1 VIHAEHWRWTIVN
14 RDHWTPYAFL
24 AAPVTIYLVW
34 VIIPIVQTMVLS
46 LSDWDGVSSTLSLVG
61 FDNYK
66 RLLSD
71 PYFIRS
77 LKNNVTWIVAF
88 VFLSLPIGLAMAML
102 FNNSMKGSRLFKTL
116 IYLPMT
122 LSFVVVG
129 QVWSWI
135 LEPKYG
141 ALNTF
146 LRFVGLDSL
155 ARPWLSDLGIVTY
168 SVIAAALWR
177 QVSYSMILFL
187 AGLQNVPREQVEAAL
202 VDGANGWQRF
212 RYVILPA
219 LWPSTVVTI
228 TVSIIDSLRAFD
240 IVHVL
245 TRGGPFYSSSVIANY
260 MYIQAFNNY
269 RMGYGSAIAVVQF
282 LMTLVFILAYLA
294 SALRREVDYT

>member
-1 VIHAEHWRWTIVN
+1 MN

-155 ARPWLSDLGIVTY
+155 ARPWLSDPGIVTY
-168 SVIAAALWR
+168 SVIAAAL
-177 QVSYSMILFL
+177 
-187 AGLQNVPREQVEAAL
+187 
-202 VDGANGWQRF
+202 
-212 RYVILPA
+212 
-219 LWPSTVVTI
+219 
-228 TVSIIDSLRAFD
+228 
-240 IVHVL
+240 
-245 TRGGPFYSSSVIANY
+245 
-260 MYIQAFNNY
+260 
-269 RMGYGSAIAVVQF
+269 
-282 LMTLVFILAYLA
+282 
-294 SALRREVDYT
+294 

>member
-1 VIHAEHWRWTIVN
+1 MN

-129 QVWSWI
+129 QCGRGSWNPSM
-135 LEPKYG
+135 ERSTRFY
-141 ALNTF
+141 AL
-146 LRFVGLDSL
+146 
-155 ARPWLSDLGIVTY
+155 LG
-168 SVIAAALWR
+168 
-177 QVSYSMILFL
+177 
-187 AGLQNVPREQVEAAL
+187 
-202 VDGANGWQRF
+202 
-212 RYVILPA
+212 
-219 LWPSTVVTI
+219 
-228 TVSIIDSLRAFD
+228 
-240 IVHVL
+240 
-245 TRGGPFYSSSVIANY
+245 
-260 MYIQAFNNY
+260 
-269 RMGYGSAIAVVQF
+269 
-282 LMTLVFILAYLA
+282 
-294 SALRREVDYT
+294 